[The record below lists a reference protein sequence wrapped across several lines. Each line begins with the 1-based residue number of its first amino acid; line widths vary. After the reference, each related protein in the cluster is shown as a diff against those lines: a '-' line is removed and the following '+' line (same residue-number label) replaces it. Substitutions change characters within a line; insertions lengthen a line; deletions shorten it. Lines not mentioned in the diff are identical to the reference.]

1 MKNKIIFFS
10 IIFYLINLNSA
21 FTANFKNYFEL
32 SECVDQYQGFMS
44 YKNNLY
50 ACFKNQ
56 KIKLDKDSIKLIE
69 KKSGIIDNI
78 IELKLP
84 NQEVIVEKK
93 SFLEKLKDFEKN
105 INKTLNPDLDKIA
118 QEESI
123 FNKPSVFSDNYN
135 ESKNFNIDGKDFSK
149 LNEHIKNNPKDIYA
163 ITEDINYLTFEKGY
177 LSEFKRQELLL
188 NIYNSFDPLILNNLV
203 VNKSYSNATF
213 AGSNLNVAVLAGVA
227 GLAAAGGG
235 GGGGSGSS
243 SPATL
248 SFSVSASSLGECDS
262 SGITVTGTLTKAHS
276 SNITITYSTSGT
288 ATSGADYNLSSTTS
302 TIVAGATSGSITL
315 TPVNDTTNETSETV
329 IISASTSGVSTT
341 GNTSTTITIYD
352 YVLKCNSTT
361 YSEGSASS
369 QNTIKSASTWTAI
382 EAGGAT
388 HAYEQMG
395 IHKVHSF
402 TSGATSLTGVGQT
415 IHVADFNCDDNHDI
429 YNNKTI
435 TNLDDGD
442 PGESTFGAATASD
455 NHCQGVAMFAAGDG
469 NARTGVAP
477 DADLVLSSIPD
488 IQGSNEGD
496 DYAADLD
503 AARAA
508 GAIASNQSWGYSDA
522 GGSYNISELK
532 TAISNNGWT
541 AAEGLANLMH
551 GSTSGQDLTDAN
563 TYITALN
570 NFEDSGVVVWAA
582 ANTTTESDANAL
594 GGLPEIFSDLGEA
607 WIVANVVQY
616 TGDDDLSDATSSE
629 FTLRGNPCGS
639 TAAYC
644 LSVDGWDVFA
654 ATYVNSGTS
663 MYNTSR
669 ISYGSSWSA
678 PMVSGGVALMAQA
691 FPNHTPEQLVDRI
704 LASANNVWFTPTG
717 ETTFT
722 THGASI
728 KHGYHSTWGHG
739 VPDFYAAMS
748 PITTSKNP
756 LSFGGGGSGSGGG
769 GGSSGGQ
776 IPFSQLN
783 KYPVHQTSL
792 SLSSSLGNS
801 ISSGLENK
809 YTYAYDAL
817 NGGFKLYLKDFIDDQ
832 NFDRQKINITVENE
846 IGKLKKFTSNINS
859 SFKNFKG
866 EFFNFKNQFDYGSS
880 ITLDNPSIA
889 LQNSFPKNNYYKNP
903 FFSENNGLGLNQ
915 KMYLMGNDLFISY
928 SNSKINPLT
937 NINNDTI
944 LPLETLALSLNLNN
958 RLFERLSL
966 TTGLMKEGNSF
977 LLSKSSGA
985 FEFENDNIT
994 NFYAVNLSKN
1004 FSKNSTLSFNNTLGL
1019 SNLKNNYNNFII
1031 GSSEVLSASFEIDYE
1046 LNNIFKNDKLNFTL
1060 SQPNRVEKG
1069 DMKFRLIGLSNKNG
1083 IIPYQD
1089 HIINL
1094 SPNGRQKDLILS
1106 YYKNFTDSFKFG
1118 LKSVVTDDLG
1128 HIKDS
1133 NLRTNFF
1140 ATFSLSF

>member
-1 MKNKIIFFS
+1 MRTKIVLISLVFYFLGLSGAFS
-10 IIFYLINLNSA
+10 
-21 FTANFKNYFEL
+21 ANFKNYLEL
-32 SECVDQYQGFMS
+32 SACVDNYNSFTG
-44 YKNNLY
+44 YKNKLNE
-50 ACFKNQ
+50 CFKNQ
-56 KIKLDKDSIKLIE
+56 GIEVNRDSFKLIE
-69 KKSGIIDNI
+69 KKSGIIDDI
-78 IELKLP
+78 IELELP
-84 NQEVIVEKK
+84 NQEVVAEKK
-93 SFLEKLKDFEKN
+93 SFLEKLKSFEKN
-105 INKTLNPDLDKIA
+105 LNKTLNPDLEKIA
-118 QEESI
+118 QEENI
-123 FNKPSVFSDNYN
+123 FNKPSVFSENYN
-135 ESKNFNIDGKDFSK
+135 KAQNFNIDGKDFGK
-149 LNEHIKNNPKDIYA
+149 LNRHIKNNPKDIYA
-163 ITEDINYLTFEKGY
+163 LTEDINFLTFEKGY
-177 LSEFKRQELLL
+177 LSEFRRQELLL
-188 NIYNSFDPLILNNLV
+188 NIYNSFDPLLLSSLAKTNIF
-203 VNKSYSNATF
+203 TGT
-213 AGSNLNVAVLAGVA
+213 AGGSQLGVLAVVG
-227 GLAAAGGG
+227 GIAAVGGGGG
-235 GGGGSGSS
+235 GGGGSSS
-243 SPATL
+243 SATL

-262 SGITVTGTLTKAHS
+262 SGITITGSLTKAHS

-288 ATSGADYNLSSTTS
+288 ATSGTDYNLSSTTS

-329 IISASTSGVSTT
+329 IISASTSGISTT

-352 YVLKCNSTT
+352 YVLKCNSTA
-361 YSEGSASS
+361 YSEGSTSS
-369 QNTIKSASTWTAI
+369 QNTIKNASTWTAS

-402 TSGATSLTGVGQT
+402 SSGATSLTGVGQT
-415 IHVADFNCDDNHDI
+415 IHVADFHCDDTHDI

-442 PGESTFGAATASD
+442 PGESTFGAATASN
-455 NHCQGVAMFAAGDG
+455 NHCQGVAMFAAGDS

-508 GAIASNQSWGYSDA
+508 GAIASNQSWGYSDS

-532 TAISNNGWT
+532 TAITNNGWT
-541 AAEGLANLMH
+541 AAEGLASLMH

-563 TYITALN
+563 TYVTALN

-607 WIVANVVQY
+607 WLVANVVQY

-644 LSVDGWDVFA
+644 LSVDGWDVYA

-756 LSFGGGGSGSGGG
+756 LSFGGGGSGGGG

-783 KYPVHQTSL
+783 KYPVQQTSL

-801 ISSGLENK
+801 ISNGLENK
-809 YTYAYDAL
+809 FTYAYDAL

-832 NFDRQKINITVENE
+832 NIDKQKINFTLEKE
-846 IGKLKKFTSNINS
+846 IEELNNFTTDIKNS
-859 SFKNFKG
+859 FGNFKG

-880 ITLDNPSIA
+880 ITLDNPNIA
-889 LQNSFPKNNYYKNP
+889 IQNSLPKNNYYKNP
-903 FFSENNGLGLNQ
+903 FLSENNGLGINQ
-915 KMYLMGNDLFISY
+915 KMYLMGNDLFVSY
-928 SNSKINPLT
+928 NNSKINPLT
-937 NINNDTI
+937 NINHDVI

-958 RLFERLSL
+958 KLFEKLSL
-966 TTGLMKEGNSF
+966 TTGLMKEENSF

-994 NFYAVNLSKN
+994 KFYGVNFKKN
-1004 FSKNSTLSFNNTLGL
+1004 FSKNGILSFNNTLGF
-1019 SNLKNNYNNFII
+1019 SKLKNNNNNFII

-1046 LNNIFKNDKLNFTL
+1046 LNNIFGNDKLNFTL

-1069 DMKFRLIGLSNKNG
+1069 DMRFRLIGLSNKNG
-1083 IIPYQD
+1083 VIPYQD
-1089 HIINL
+1089 HTISL
-1094 SPNGRQKDLILS
+1094 RPNGRQKDIILS
-1106 YYKNFTDSFKFG
+1106 YYKNFTDDFKFG
-1118 LKSVVTDDLG
+1118 LKSVITDDLG

-1133 NLRTNFF
+1133 GLRTNLF
-1140 ATFSLSF
+1140 ATISHSF

>member
-1 MKNKIIFFS
+1 MRIKIFIISILIYFVDYNYAFS
-10 IIFYLINLNSA
+10 
-21 FTANFKNYFEL
+21 TNFKNYSQL
-32 SECVDQYQGFMS
+32 DECLKNYNNYYQYKIQLKKCFNDQGI
-44 YKNNLY
+44 
-50 ACFKNQ
+50 
-56 KIKLDKDSIKLIE
+56 KIKNDAIKLIE
-69 KKSGIIDNI
+69 KKSGIIDDI
-78 IELKLP
+78 INLKLP
-84 NQEVIVEKK
+84 GSEKIEKKK
-93 SFLEKLKDFEKN
+93 SFREKLDEIF
-105 INKTLNPDLDKIA
+105 NPDLDKIA
-118 QEESI
+118 QEENL
-123 FNKPSVFSDNYN
+123 FNKPSVFSEKYN
-135 ESKNFNIDGKDFSK
+135 NERSFNLNSKNFEK
-149 LNEHIKNNPKDIYA
+149 LNNHVKNNPNDIYA
-163 ITEDINYLTFEKGY
+163 LTEDINYLTFDKNY
-177 LSEFKRQELLL
+177 LSKFKRQEILL
-188 NIYNSFDPLILNNLV
+188 NIYNSFDPNYLNSLAPKKNVSNNPIAGANL
-203 VNKSYSNATF
+203 
-213 AGSNLNVAVLAGVA
+213 GVLTAMGA
-227 GLAAAGGG
+227 IGIASSGGG
-235 GGGGSGSS
+235 GGGGGDSS
-243 SPATL
+243 AATL

-262 SGITVTGTLTKAHS
+262 SGITVTGSLTKAHS

-288 ATSGADYNLSSTTS
+288 ATSGTDYNLSSSTS

-315 TPVNDTTNETSETV
+315 TPVNDTTNETSETI
-329 IISASTSGVSTT
+329 IISASTSGISTT
-341 GNTSTTITIYD
+341 GNTSTTITLYD
-352 YVLKCNSTT
+352 YVLKCNSTA

-369 QNTIKSASTWTAI
+369 QNTIKNASTWTAI

-415 IHVADFNCDDNHDI
+415 IHIADFNCDDNHDI
-429 YNNKTI
+429 YNNKTVL
-435 TNLDDGD
+435 NLDDGD

-455 NHCQGVAMFAAGDG
+455 NHCQGVAMFAAGDS

-551 GSTSGQDLTDAN
+551 GSTSGQGLTDAN
-563 TYITALN
+563 TYVTALN

-607 WIVANVVQY
+607 WLVANVVQY

-644 LSVDGWDVFA
+644 LSVDGWDVYA

-704 LASANNVWFTPTG
+704 LASANNIWFTPTG

-739 VPDFYAAMS
+739 IPDFYAAMS

-769 GGSSGGQ
+769 GSSGGK
-776 IPFSQLN
+776 IPFSKLN
-783 KYPVHQTSL
+783 KYPVDQTSL

-801 ISSGLENK
+801 ISNGLRNK
-809 YTYAYDAL
+809 FTYAYDAL
-817 NGGFKLYLKDFIDDQ
+817 NGGFKLYLNDFIDDQ
-832 NFDRQKINITVENE
+832 NINSQKININLETE
-846 IGKLKKFTSNINS
+846 IKELKNFTPNIKNN
-859 SFKNFKG
+859 FNNFKG
-866 EFFNFKNQFDYGSS
+866 EFFSIKNEFNYGSS
-880 ITLDNPSIA
+880 ITLDNPNVAI
-889 LQNSFPKNNYYKNP
+889 QNSLPKNNFYLNP
-903 FFSENNGLGLNQ
+903 FLSENNGLGFNQ

-928 SNSKINPLT
+928 NNSTINPLT
-937 NINNDTI
+937 NINHDII
-944 LPLETLALSLNLNN
+944 LPIETFALSLDLNN
-958 RLFERLSL
+958 KLFEELTL
-966 TTGLMKEGNSF
+966 TTGIMKESESF

-985 FEFENDNIT
+985 FKFENDSVT
-994 NFYAVNLSKN
+994 NFYVVDLRKNISKH
-1004 FSKNSTLSFNNTLGL
+1004 STLSFNNTLGF
-1019 SNLKNNYNNFII
+1019 SNFKNNYNNFVL

-1046 LNNIFKNDKLNFTL
+1046 LNNIFKNDKINLTL
-1060 SQPNRVEKG
+1060 SQPHRVEKG
-1069 DMKFRLIGLSNKNG
+1069 DMKFRLIGLSDKNG

-1089 HIINL
+1089 HVISLN
-1094 SPNGRQKDLILS
+1094 PNGRHKDLILS
-1106 YYKNFTDSFKFG
+1106 YYKYIGDGFKIG
-1118 LKSVVTDDLG
+1118 LKSIITDDLG
-1128 HIKDS
+1128 HVKDN
-1133 NLRTNFF
+1133 NLRTKFL

>member
-1 MKNKIIFFS
+1 MRTKIVFVS
-10 IIFYLINLNSA
+10 LVFYFLFLSSA
-21 FTANFKNYFEL
+21 FSANFKNYLEL
-32 SECVDQYQGFMS
+32 SSCVDE
-44 YKNNLY
+44 YKNFTGYKSKLNE
-50 ACFKNQ
+50 CFKNQ
-56 KIKLDKDSIKLIE
+56 GIELNKDSFKLIE
-69 KKSGIIDNI
+69 KKSGIIDDI
-78 IELKLP
+78 IELELP
-84 NQEVIVEKK
+84 NQEVVVEKK
-93 SFLEKLKDFEKN
+93 SFLEKFKSFERN
-105 INKTLNPDLDKIA
+105 LNETLNPDLDKIA
-118 QEESI
+118 QEENI

-135 ESKNFNIDGKDFSK
+135 KEQNFNIDDKDFSK
-149 LNEHIKNNPKDIYA
+149 LNRHIKNNPIDIYA
-163 ITEDINYLTFEKGY
+163 LTEDINFLTFKKGY

-188 NIYNSFDPLILNNLV
+188 NIYNSFDPLLFSSLAKTKVFNGI
-203 VNKSYSNATF
+203 
-213 AGSNLNVAVLAGVA
+213 AGSSQLGVLALVG
-227 GLAAAGGG
+227 GIAATGGG
-235 GGGGSGSS
+235 GGGGGGSS

-262 SGITVTGTLTKAHS
+262 SGITITGSLTKAHS
-276 SNITITYSTSGT
+276 SNVTVTYSTSGT
-288 ATSGADYNLSSTTS
+288 ATNGTDYNLSSTTS
-302 TIVAGATSGSITL
+302 TIVAGATSGSISL

-329 IISASTSGVSTT
+329 IVSASTSDISTT

-352 YVLKCNSTT
+352 YVLKCNSTA

-369 QNTIKSASTWTAI
+369 QNTIKNASTWTAI

-402 TSGATSLTGVGQT
+402 TSGSTSLTGVGQT

-442 PGESTFGAATASD
+442 PGESTFSAATASD
-455 NHCQGVAMFAAGDG
+455 NHCQGVAMFAAGDS

-532 TAISNNGWT
+532 TAISNNGWS

-563 TYITALN
+563 TYVTALN

-607 WIVANVVQY
+607 WLVANVVQY

-629 FTLRGNPCGS
+629 FTLKGNPCGS

-644 LSVDGWDVFA
+644 LSVDGWDVYA

-704 LASANNVWFTPTG
+704 LASANNIWFTPTG

-756 LSFGGGGSGSGGG
+756 LSFGGGGSGGGGG

-801 ISSGLENK
+801 ISNSLENK
-809 YTYAYDAL
+809 FTYAYDAL
-817 NGGFKLYLKDFIDDQ
+817 NGGFKIYLKNFIDNQ
-832 NFDRQKINITVENE
+832 NIDEQNINITVESE
-846 IGKLKKFTSNINS
+846 IKELNNFNSNIKSIYN
-859 SFKNFKG
+859 NFKG
-866 EFFNFKNQFDYGSS
+866 EFFNFKNKFNYGSS
-880 ITLDNPSIA
+880 ITLDNPNIA
-889 LQNSFPKNNYYKNP
+889 IQNSLPKNNYYLNP
-903 FFSENNGLGLNQ
+903 FLSENNGLGFNQ
-915 KMYLMGNDLFISY
+915 KMYFMGNDLFISY
-928 SNSKINPLT
+928 NNSKINPLT
-937 NINNDTI
+937 NINHDII
-944 LPLETLALSLNLNN
+944 LPLETLALSLDLNSE
-958 RLFERLSL
+958 LFEKLSL
-966 TTGLMKEGNSF
+966 TTGLMKESNSF

-985 FEFENDNIT
+985 FEFENSNIT
-994 NFYAVNLSKN
+994 NFYTVNLRKH
-1004 FSKNSTLSFNNTLGL
+1004 FFKNSILSLNNTFGF
-1019 SNLKNNYNNFII
+1019 SNFKNNYNNFII

-1046 LNNIFKNDKLNFTL
+1046 LNNIFGNDKLNFTL

-1069 DMKFRLIGLSNKNG
+1069 DMKFRLLGLSNKNG

-1106 YYKNFTDSFKFG
+1106 YYKNLTDDSKFG
-1118 LKSVVTDDLG
+1118 LKSIVTDDLG

-1133 NLRTNFF
+1133 KLRANFL
-1140 ATFSLSF
+1140 ATFSHNF